1 MLFPG
6 FIISFER
13 GIENMDVKLVL
24 DEELNKNK
32 IVINCKEVDS
42 KITRIKNFAEKVDIT
57 ILGKNNNE
65 KILISPEDI
74 YYIESIDKKTF
85 IYLIDGVWEC
95 ELRLYELEEVLKGL
109 TLIRISKNC
118 IVNIRKVKKISLMI
132 NRNLML
138 KMDNDE
144 GVIVS
149 RRYVKKFNEF
159 IGMEV

>member
-32 IVINCKEVDS
+32 IVIYSNEVDS
-42 KITRIKNFAEKVDIT
+42 KITRIKIFAEKVDIT